1 MLQGLDPAAPLSILS
16 EAITGSA
23 QEKLG
28 EAGLPRL
35 PRRFAGELLESVIVE
50 IPPKETRVWD
60 GFVEIGYARATESS
74 RAVSTSEASSPIES
88 ESISTTGPPRKLT
101 VGIGSTPGLRG
112 IRRTL
117 RQ

>member
-16 EAITGSA
+16 EAITGYA

-60 GFVEIGYARATESS
+60 GFVEIGYARAI
-74 RAVSTSEASSPIES
+74 RAASSARDFRPS
-88 ESISTTGPPRKLT
+88 
-101 VGIGSTPGLRG
+101 LR
-112 IRRTL
+112 
-117 RQ
+117 